1 MVDKLAESKPMRR
14 AAQITAYTIIKAQD
28 TAKKVIDT
36 NTVEK
41 FRELAQK
48 DLRPVKTVARYVVQ
62 SGTTKLILQMIQKF
76 MRK

>member
-1 MVDKLAESKPMRR
+1 MKR

-28 TAKKVIDT
+28 TAKKAIDT

-41 FRELAQK
+41 LRELAQK
-48 DLRPVKTVARYVVQ
+48 DLRPVKTIARYAVQ
-62 SGTTKLILQMIQKF
+62 SGASKFILQILRRF